1 MELGRYIGPVEK
13 LERREG
19 VPLDL
24 KGERHLL
31 RKTSLERRGPV
42 PPGQHGA
49 RRRRGLSVYGRQLRE
64 AQKLKIA
71 YGVREKQMRRL
82 IGKARRHHESTAGEA
97 LMELL
102 ERRLDNVVFRLGLAS
117 TRRQARQFIN
127 HGHVQVDERRLDIPS
142 AVVED
147 GQKVRIAPGSPVAPL
162 AEQWSENVGRVPAW
176 LEVDHEALSGRVLRG
191 PKRDEVQMPVAEQLV
206 IERYARR

>member
-1 MELGRYIGPVEK
+1 MGRYIGPVEK

-49 RRRRGLSVYGRQLRE
+49 RRRRGMSVYGTQLRE

-82 IGKARRHHESTAGEA
+82 VGRARRHHESTAGEA
-97 LMELL
+97 LIELL

-117 TRRQARQFIN
+117 TRRQARQFIS
-127 HGHVQVDERRLDIPS
+127 HGHVQVDEQRLDIAS
-142 AVVED
+142 AQIED
-147 GQKVRIAPGSPVAPL
+147 GQKVRIAPAHRSPR
-162 AEQWSENVGRVPAW
+162 WRR
-176 LEVDHEALSGRVLRG
+176 SGRRRSVGCQPGSRSTRRLWRG
-191 PKRDEVQMPVAEQLV
+191 GCCAGRNGTRSRCRSPSSW
-206 IERYARR
+206 